1 MHRTSET
8 FVQLKRPPKRT
19 TQLGPNEAT
28 ELHASKAT
36 RAVGQNRALRCT
48 NDCDGK
54 YHRLA
59 AFSGMNNYY
68 EGLNEKLLIAIP
80 PSQKVLELGCAA
92 GRLGEKYKQLHPEAT
107 WVGVDINPEALQQA
121 ARRLDATFQINLDDE
136 LLDAVGNG
144 YDCVVMGDLLEH
156 LKQPETLLE
165 NLVRITRA
173 DASLACC
180 APNMAHVSVFE
191 RMLLGDLYY
200 DDQGLLDRTH
210 LRFLSC
216 SSLFKMLLDAGW
228 LPTLHDSYNVG
239 HAQPALLEKLIEA
252 ARLLSVPRSTANR
265 LLSTYQMVLQCK
277 KRSDTASHGVGA
289 AFSIVVPVTNET
301 QLHLNILKSP
311 GLAEVNAQVLLCRG
325 TNSAADAFQWAVGH
339 AVSPW
344 LILCH
349 QDVYFPKGC
358 GRMIARILSEVSES
372 EAPRTILGFAGLTV
386 EQSTNQLQLAKAGL
400 LVDRVNLF
408 DHPESKS
415 AITIDEFAVVLHRN
429 SRYRIDPR
437 LRWHLWATDLC
448 LQAIF
453 DEQKRTRA
461 RVLRV
466 PLFHNSLNDGSLPSA
481 FFESA
486 RVLAF
491 KYPQL
496 ACIPTL
502 CGVLPGLQ
510 LMRPGDAP
518 STSVV
523 PGESAPA
530 SDMQSARPI
539 GAPFL

>member
-1 MHRTSET
+1 
-8 FVQLKRPPKRT
+8 V
-19 TQLGPNEAT
+19 
-28 ELHASKAT
+28 
-36 RAVGQNRALRCT
+36 
-48 NDCDGK
+48 
-54 YHRLA
+54 
-59 AFSGMNNYY
+59 NNYY
-68 EGLNEKLLIAIP
+68 EGLNEKLLAAIP
-80 PSQKVLELGCAA
+80 PCRKVLELGCAA
-92 GRLGEKYKQLHPEAT
+92 GRLGEKYKQLYPQTT

-121 ARRLDATFQINLDDE
+121 ARRLDATFRIDLDNQT
-136 LLDAVGNG
+136 LDAVGNG

-156 LKQPETLLE
+156 LKEPERLLE
-165 NLVRITRA
+165 NLVRITSA

-180 APNMAHVSVFE
+180 APNMGHLSVLE
-191 RMLLGDLYY
+191 RMLLGDLSY

-216 SSLFKMLLDAGW
+216 SSLFKVLLDAGW
-228 LPTLHDSYNVG
+228 LPNLNDVYTVG
-239 HAQPALLEKLIEA
+239 HGQPALLEKLIQA
-252 ARLLSVPRSTANR
+252 AQLLSVPRSTAKR
-265 LLSTYQMVLQCK
+265 LLSTYQMVVQCK
-277 KRSDTASHGVGA
+277 KRLDAADNGARA

-301 QLHLNILKSP
+301 QLHLDILKSP

-325 TNSAADAFQWAVGH
+325 SNSAADAFQWGVSH
-339 AVSPW
+339 AISPW

-386 EQSTNQLQLAKAGL
+386 EQTTTQLQLAKTGL

-408 DHPESKS
+408 DHPASNS
-415 AITIDEFAVVLHRN
+415 AITIDELAVVLHRN

-437 LRWHLWATDLC
+437 LGWHLWATDLC

-453 DEQKRTRA
+453 DEKPTRA

-466 PLFHNSLNDGSLPSA
+466 PLFHNSLNDGSLPSP

-486 RVLAF
+486 RGLAL

-510 LMRPGDAP
+510 VTRPGDAP
-518 STSVV
+518 SAPVV
-523 PGESAPA
+523 EGESGSAADLERTSPRSAPL
-530 SDMQSARPI
+530 
-539 GAPFL
+539 F